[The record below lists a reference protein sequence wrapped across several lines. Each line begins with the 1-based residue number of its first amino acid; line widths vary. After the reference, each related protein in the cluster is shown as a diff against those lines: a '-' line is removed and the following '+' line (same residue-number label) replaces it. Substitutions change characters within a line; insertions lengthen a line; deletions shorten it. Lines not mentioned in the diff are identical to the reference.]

1 VGECRKL
8 TGLEISD
15 AGIALITERLEKLT
29 DVQAFTYLWM
39 EPIYSKELLCWKDSD
54 FEQIKASLGAS
65 LGVLKDVEMTREAIL
80 AKLERLSVELGNKGL
95 VFWPLR
101 VALSGKEKSP
111 GPVEIA
117 IALGKEESLKRIQKA
132 IEIL

>member
-1 VGECRKL
+1 
-8 TGLEISD
+8 
-15 AGIALITERLEKLT
+15 
-29 DVQAFTYLWM
+29 
-39 EPIYSKELLCWKDSD
+39 
-54 FEQIKASLGAS
+54 
-65 LGVLKDVEMTREAIL
+65 
-80 AKLERLSVELGNKGL
+80 VELGNKGL